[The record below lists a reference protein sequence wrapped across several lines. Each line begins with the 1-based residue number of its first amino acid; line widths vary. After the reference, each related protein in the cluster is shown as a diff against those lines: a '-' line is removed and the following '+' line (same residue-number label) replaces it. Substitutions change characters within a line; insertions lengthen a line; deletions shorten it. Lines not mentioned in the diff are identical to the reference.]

1 MPLDCPRCARPL
13 EHHQAQGLEAWTCR
27 RCAGALVSN
36 RIEQVLETRGE
47 GLQRPMGA
55 VALEAVDEAP
65 RVACPTCQTPMVR
78 HLVRGVTVDTCES
91 HGTWYD
97 RGELKRMVLGMG
109 AGKKALAAGVAA
121 AGVAASLANPPPEA
135 STSSAAQAVAEV
147 GVEVA
152 AEIALEAGGAVLEFL
167 GDLLGS
173 LG

>member
-13 EHHQAQGLEAWTCR
+13 EHHQAKGLEAWTCR
-27 RCAGALVSN
+27 LCAGALVSN

-65 RVACPTCQTPMVR
+65 RIACPSCQARMVR
-78 HLVRGVTVDTCES
+78 HLVRGVTVDTCEA

-109 AGKKALAAGVAA
+109 AGKLAAGVAA
-121 AGVAASLANPPPEA
+121 AGVAASLASPPPET

-152 AEIALEAGGAVLEFL
+152 AEVALEAGGAVLEFL
-167 GDLLGS
+167 GDLLGG